1 MFHHIKGILVKSTP
15 TQAVIEAGGVG
26 YLLTISLSTKEKLP
40 AQGSECLLL
49 CHFSVSENA
58 QNLYGFAA
66 EEERTLFRAL
76 ISVSGVGPA
85 TGMQIL
91 SGTTP
96 EEFARAIENQ
106 DHTALK
112 KIKGIGEKTAKRII
126 VELKGVSAIS
136 MLGSSTVPKGGTAPV
151 SDTSS
156 AARRALETLGVN
168 PREASNRVEKVISKN
183 PDIALE
189 ELIRLA
195 LQ

>member
-1 MFHHIKGILVKSTP
+1 MFHHIKGTLIKSTP
-15 TQAVIEAGGVG
+15 TQAVIETGGVG
-26 YLLTISLSTKEKLP
+26 YLLTISLSTKEKLT
-40 AQGSECLLL
+40 AQGSECMLL

-58 QNLYGFAA
+58 QNLYGFAS

-91 SGTTP
+91 SGTSP
-96 EEFARAIENQ
+96 EEFARAVENQ

-126 VELKGVSAIS
+126 VELKGIAAIS
-136 MLGSSTVPKGGTAPV
+136 MLGASAGQGSVAPA
-151 SDTSS
+151 SDTAS
-156 AARRALETLGVN
+156 AAKRALETLGVN
-168 PREASNRVEKVISKN
+168 PREASTRVEKVLSKN

-189 ELIRLA
+189 ELIKLA